1 MATLPRDALVDN
13 APSKV
18 AVDGAAAGRATV
30 AVIDVAAGR

>member
-13 APSKV
+13 VPSKA
-18 AVDGAAAGRATV
+18 AVDSAAAGHATV